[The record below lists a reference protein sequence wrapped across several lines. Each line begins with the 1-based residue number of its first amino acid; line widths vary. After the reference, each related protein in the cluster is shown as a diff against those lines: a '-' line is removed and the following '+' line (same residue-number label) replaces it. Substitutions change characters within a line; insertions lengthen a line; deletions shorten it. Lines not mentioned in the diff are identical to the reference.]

1 MKKTLSI
8 LLLAFGIM
16 GFAVFATPDNGVNS
30 SDVEPKYLTEDSFD
44 KAINTG
50 VVVVEF
56 VASFAEPFGDWQ
68 KIEDGEYY
76 RVDIEKY
83 PGLAKKYRVRVVPTI
98 MVFNNGSKELTYRA
112 NIMFELEVTADEIH
126 EDIEDLLS
134 NKF

>member
-1 MKKTLSI
+1 MKRILSI

-16 GFAVFATPDNGVNS
+16 GFAMFATPNGDVNS

-68 KIEDGEYY
+68 KIKDGEYY
-76 RVDIEKY
+76 RVDIEQSPELK
-83 PGLAKKYRVRVVPTI
+83 KKYKVRTVPTI
-98 MVFNNGSKELTYRA
+98 IVFNNGFKELTYKA
-112 NIMFELEVTADEIH
+112 NIMFELEVTAEEIH

-134 NKF
+134 DKF

>member
-1 MKKTLSI
+1 
-8 LLLAFGIM
+8 M
-16 GFAVFATPDNGVNS
+16 GFAMFATPNGDVNS

-68 KIEDGEYY
+68 KIKDGEYY
-76 RVDIEKY
+76 RVDIEQSPELK
-83 PGLAKKYRVRVVPTI
+83 KKYKVRTVPTI
-98 MVFNNGSKELTYRA
+98 IVFNNGFKELTYKA
-112 NIMFELEVTADEIH
+112 NIMFELEVTAEEIH

-134 NKF
+134 GKF

>member
-8 LLLAFGIM
+8 LLLAIGLL
-16 GFAVFATPDNGVNS
+16 GFATFANTS
-30 SDVEPKYLTEDSFD
+30 SFNNAEAEPKYLTEDSFD

-68 KIEDGEYY
+68 KIKDGEYY
-76 RVDIEKY
+76 RVDIEKS
-83 PGLAKKYRVRVVPTI
+83 PELKKKYKVRTVPTI
-98 MVFNNGSKELTYRA
+98 IVFNNGSKELTYKA

>member
-1 MKKTLSI
+1 
-8 LLLAFGIM
+8 M
-16 GFAVFATPDNGVNS
+16 GMATFATPNGVENS
-30 SDVEPKYLTEDSFD
+30 EAEPKYLTEDSFD

-76 RVDIEKY
+76 RVDIEKS
-83 PGLAKKYRVRVVPTI
+83 PELKKKYRVRTVPTI
-98 MVFNNGSKELTYRA
+98 IVFNNGSKELTYKA

>member
-8 LLLAFGIM
+8 LLLAIGLL
-16 GFAVFATPDNGVNS
+16 GFATFANTSNFNNNE
-30 SDVEPKYLTEDSFD
+30 VEPKYLTEDSFD
-44 KAINTG
+44 KTINTG
-50 VVVVEF
+50 VVIVEF

-68 KIEDGEYY
+68 KIKDGEYY
-76 RVDIEKY
+76 RVDIEKA
-83 PGLAKKYRVRVVPTI
+83 PNLKKKYRVRTVPTI
-98 MVFNNGSKELTYRA
+98 IVFNSGSKELTYKA

>member
-16 GFAVFATPDNGVNS
+16 GFAMFANPNGLS
-30 SDVEPKYLTEDSFD
+30 KGEEVEPNLTEASFD

-50 VVVVEF
+50 VVIVEF

-68 KIEDGEYY
+68 KIKDGEYY
-76 RVDIEKY
+76 RVDIEKA
-83 PGLAKKYRVRVVPTI
+83 PNLKKKYKVRTVPTI
-98 MVFNNGSKELTYRA
+98 IVFNSGSKELTYKA

>member
-1 MKKTLSI
+1 MKRILSI
-8 LLLAFGIM
+8 LLLAFAIM
-16 GFAVFATPDNGVNS
+16 GFATFATPFNDVDS

-50 VVVVEF
+50 VVVIEF

-68 KIEDGEYY
+68 KIKDGEYY
-76 RVDIEKY
+76 RVDIEKA
-83 PGLAKKYRVRVVPTI
+83 PNLKKKYRVRTVPTI
-98 MVFNNGSKELTYRA
+98 IVFNNGFKELTYKA
-112 NIMFELEVTADEIH
+112 NIMFELEVTAEEIH

>member
-1 MKKTLSI
+1 MKRTLSI
-8 LLLAFGIM
+8 LLLAFTIM
-16 GFAVFATPDNGVNS
+16 GMAMFATPSAIEN

-83 PGLAKKYRVRVVPTI
+83 PGLAKKYKVRVVPTI

>member
-8 LLLAFGIM
+8 LLLAIGLL
-16 GFAVFATPDNGVNS
+16 GFATFANTSNFNNDE
-30 SDVEPKYLTEDSFD
+30 VEPKYLTEDSFD

-68 KIEDGEYY
+68 KIKDGEYY
-76 RVDIEKY
+76 RVDIETAPNLK
-83 PGLAKKYRVRVVPTI
+83 KKYRVRTVPTI
-98 MVFNNGSKELTYRA
+98 IVFNNGFKELTYKS
-112 NIMFELEVTADEIH
+112 NIMFELEVTAEDIH

>member
-16 GFAVFATPDNGVNS
+16 GFAMFATPNGDVNS

-68 KIEDGEYY
+68 KIKDGEYY
-76 RVDIEKY
+76 RVDIEQSPELK
-83 PGLAKKYRVRVVPTI
+83 KKYKVRTVPTI
-98 MVFNNGSKELTYRA
+98 IVFNNGFKELTYKA
-112 NIMFELEVTADEIH
+112 NIMFELEVTAEEIH

-134 NKF
+134 DKF

>member
-8 LLLAFGIM
+8 LLLAIGLL
-16 GFAVFATPDNGVNS
+16 GFATFANTSNFNNNE
-30 SDVEPKYLTEDSFD
+30 VEPKYLTEDSFD

-68 KIEDGEYY
+68 KIKDGEYY
-76 RVDIEKY
+76 RVDIEKS
-83 PGLAKKYRVRVVPTI
+83 PELKKKYRVRTVPTI
-98 MVFNNGSKELTYRA
+98 IVFNNGSKELTYKA

>member
-1 MKKTLSI
+1 MKRILSI

-16 GFAVFATPDNGVNS
+16 GFAMFATPENSVAS

-68 KIEDGEYY
+68 KIKDGEYY
-76 RVDIEKY
+76 RVDIEKS
-83 PGLAKKYRVRVVPTI
+83 PNLKKKYRVRTVPTI
-98 MVFNNGSKELTYRA
+98 IVFNNGFKELTYKA
-112 NIMFELEVTADEIH
+112 NIMFELEVTAEEIH

>member
-16 GFAVFATPDNGVNS
+16 GFAMFATPSGVDAS
-30 SDVEPKYLTEDSFD
+30 EVEPKYLTEDSFD

-56 VASFAEPFGDWQ
+56 VASFAEPFSDWQ
-68 KIEDGEYY
+68 KIKDGEYY
-76 RVDIEKY
+76 RVDIEKS
-83 PGLAKKYRVRVVPTI
+83 PELKKKYKVRTVPTI
-98 MVFNNGSKELTYRA
+98 IVFNNGSKELTYKA
-112 NIMFELEVTADEIH
+112 NIIFELEVTADEIH

>member
-1 MKKTLSI
+1 MKRILSI

-16 GFAVFATPDNGVNS
+16 GFAMFATPDNGVTS

-68 KIEDGEYY
+68 KIKDGEYY
-76 RVDIEKY
+76 RVDIEKE
-83 PGLAKKYRVRVVPTI
+83 PELKKKYRVRTVPTI
-98 MVFNNGSKELTYRA
+98 IVFNNGSKELTYKA

-126 EDIEDLLS
+126 EDIEELLS

>member
-16 GFAVFATPDNGVNS
+16 GFAMFATPDNGVTS

-56 VASFAEPFGDWQ
+56 VASFAEPFSDWQ
-68 KIEDGEYY
+68 KIKDGEYY
-76 RVDIEKY
+76 RVDIEKE
-83 PGLAKKYRVRVVPTI
+83 PELKKKYRVRTVPTI
-98 MVFNNGSKELTYRA
+98 IVFNNGSKELTYKA

-126 EDIEDLLS
+126 EDIEELLS

>member
-16 GFAVFATPDNGVNS
+16 GFAMFATPNGKINS
-30 SDVEPKYLTEDSFD
+30 EEVEPKYLTEDSFD

-68 KIEDGEYY
+68 KIKDGEYY
-76 RVDIEKY
+76 RVDIEKS
-83 PGLAKKYRVRVVPTI
+83 PELKKKYKVRTVPTI
-98 MVFNNGSKELTYRA
+98 IVFNNGSKELTYKA

>member
-16 GFAVFATPDNGVNS
+16 GFAMFANPDNGVTG

-56 VASFAEPFGDWQ
+56 VASFAEPFSDWQ
-68 KIEDGEYY
+68 KIKDGEYY
-76 RVDIEKY
+76 RVDIEKE
-83 PGLAKKYRVRVVPTI
+83 PELKKKYRVRTVPTI
-98 MVFNNGSKELTYRA
+98 IVFNNGSKELTYKA

-126 EDIEDLLS
+126 EDIEELLS

>member
-16 GFAVFATPDNGVNS
+16 GFAMFATPSGVDAS
-30 SDVEPKYLTEDSFD
+30 EVEPKYLTEDSFD

-56 VASFAEPFGDWQ
+56 VASFAEPFSDWQ
-68 KIEDGEYY
+68 KIKDGEYY
-76 RVDIEKY
+76 RVDIEKS
-83 PGLAKKYRVRVVPTI
+83 PELKKKYKVRTVPTI
-98 MVFNNGSKELTYRA
+98 IVFNNGSKELTYKA

-126 EDIEDLLS
+126 EDTEDLLS

>member
-1 MKKTLSI
+1 MKRILSI

-16 GFAVFATPDNGVNS
+16 GFAMFATPDNGVTS

-68 KIEDGEYY
+68 KIKDGEYY
-76 RVDIEKY
+76 RVDIEKE
-83 PGLAKKYRVRVVPTI
+83 PELKKKYRVRTVPTI
-98 MVFNNGSKELTYRA
+98 MVFNNGSKELTYKA

-126 EDIEDLLS
+126 EDIEELLS

>member
-8 LLLAFGIM
+8 LFLAFTIM
-16 GFAVFATPDNGVNS
+16 GMAMFATPSGIEN

-112 NIMFELEVTADEIH
+112 NIMFELEVTAEEIH

>member
-1 MKKTLSI
+1 MKRILSI

-16 GFAVFATPDNGVNS
+16 GFAMFATPGNGVTS

-68 KIEDGEYY
+68 KIKDGEYY
-76 RVDIEKY
+76 RVDIEKE
-83 PGLAKKYRVRVVPTI
+83 PELKKKYRVRTVPTI
-98 MVFNNGSKELTYRA
+98 MVFNNGSKELTYKA

-126 EDIEDLLS
+126 EDIEELLS

>member
-16 GFAVFATPDNGVNS
+16 GFAMFATPENSVAS

-68 KIEDGEYY
+68 KIKDGEYY
-76 RVDIEKY
+76 RVDIEKE
-83 PGLAKKYRVRVVPTI
+83 PELKKKYRVRTVPTI
-98 MVFNNGSKELTYRA
+98 IVFNNGSKELTYKA

-126 EDIEDLLS
+126 EDIEELLS

>member
-1 MKKTLSI
+1 MKKILSI

-16 GFAVFATPDNGVNS
+16 GFAMFATPDNGVTS

-68 KIEDGEYY
+68 KIKDGEYY
-76 RVDIEKY
+76 RVDIEKE
-83 PGLAKKYRVRVVPTI
+83 PELKKKYRVRTVPTI
-98 MVFNNGSKELTYRA
+98 IVFNNGSKELTYKA

-126 EDIEDLLS
+126 EDIEELLS

>member
-1 MKKTLSI
+1 
-8 LLLAFGIM
+8 M
-16 GFAVFATPDNGVNS
+16 GFAMFATPENSVAS

-68 KIEDGEYY
+68 KIKDGEYY
-76 RVDIEKY
+76 RVDIEKA
-83 PGLAKKYRVRVVPTI
+83 PNLKKKYRVRTVPTI
-98 MVFNNGSKELTYRA
+98 IVFNNGFKELTYKA
-112 NIMFELEVTADEIH
+112 NIMFELEVTAEEIH

>member
-1 MKKTLSI
+1 MKRILSI

-16 GFAVFATPDNGVNS
+16 GFAMFATPDNGVTS

-68 KIEDGEYY
+68 KIKDGEYY
-76 RVDIEKY
+76 RVDIEKS
-83 PGLAKKYRVRVVPTI
+83 PELKKKYKVRTVPTI
-98 MVFNNGSKELTYRA
+98 IVFNNGSKELTYKA

>member
-1 MKKTLSI
+1 MKRTLSI
-8 LLLAFGIM
+8 LLLAFTIM
-16 GFAVFATPDNGVNS
+16 GMAMFATPSAIEN

-83 PGLAKKYRVRVVPTI
+83 PGLAKKHRVRVVPTI